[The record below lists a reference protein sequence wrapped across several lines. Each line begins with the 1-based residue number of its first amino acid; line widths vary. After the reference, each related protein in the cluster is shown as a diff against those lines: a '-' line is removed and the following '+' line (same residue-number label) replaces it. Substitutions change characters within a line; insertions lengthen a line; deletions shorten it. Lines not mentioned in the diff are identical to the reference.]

1 MITEMLDYLKR
12 GFGLDLKDSPKVLS
26 RLKKQAISLKESIS
40 STCSASFTIDYL
52 DYALNDLDQEYEMNR
67 EEFDVLAQPI
77 FDEVLVHVHQ
87 AMVRSGL
94 RKNQIREIV
103 LVGGSCRLPK
113 F

>member
-12 GFGLDLKDSPKVLS
+12 GFGLDLKDSSKVLS

-40 STCSASFTIDYL
+40 ATCSASFTIDYL

-94 RKNQIREIV
+94 RKDQIKEIV